1 MQENKYDLEELIHKA
16 LTQRAQKKP
25 EDHDESTCLSNETIH
40 RLYEGLLTD
49 EERLKSLEHL
59 NKCSLCLAD
68 LALYSEVAKSEAR
81 SQALAKLKQL
91 QIVFSKLKGKL
102 DAFDFTSLCTRLLE
116 MSKKI
121 IGGLDRDAI
130 ESAVEEVL
138 ARLEP
143 ELSQAAVQLRGKT
156 EADGKGLKEL
166 SHEEMIKL
174 GKQLEETVQRQLM
187 LSHAQ
192 LQQKPRWSGSPELWI
207 FEHLTDS
214 MKNRAVCIR
223 DWCEQKLE
231 YINSIQELSCLP
243 SIGVGHSKRVLG
255 CAIEMLKVFEQR
267 ICNPLTCFVIYAG
280 AYCQHLGLLFLGEHQ
295 TRKEQEVLEAW
306 KDHNGQTRNLI
317 IGNTDLGIAA
327 AWPAMGFLS
336 EQEAMLVVNVCTGE
350 QRISKKSATELPTSQ
365 SIFLEGQTM
374 NVQPLTAFAILKLA
388 TILDCSQERL
398 PRLLCLREPKIPE
411 DLIYEYLKHEVV
423 REVNI
428 DKDGTVHIKMRVCY
442 RYPARLGN
450 VQELVCRK
458 LQGQIRQCQE
468 LLQQSGISLPDPE
481 FDCGEA
487 LFLEEHPYLGDQAL

>member
-1 MQENKYDLEELIHKA
+1 MQDKKYDLEELIHEA
-16 LTQRAQKKP
+16 LTKQTQKKP
-25 EDHDESTCLSNETIH
+25 EDRDESACLGKETIR
-40 RLYEGLLTD
+40 RLYEGALTD
-49 EERLKSLEHL
+49 DERLKALEHL
-59 NKCSLCLAD
+59 NQCSFCIAD
-68 LALYSEVAKSEAR
+68 LALYADVAKFEAK
-81 SQALAKLKQL
+81 SLALAKLKQL

-116 MSKKI
+116 ISKKI
-121 IGGLDRDAI
+121 IGGLDREAI

-156 EADGKGLKEL
+156 KAEVESLKEP
-166 SHEEMIKL
+166 SKEEMLKL
-174 GKQLEETVQRQLM
+174 GRQLQETVKKELM
-187 LSHAQ
+187 ISEI
-192 LQQKPRWSGSPELWI
+192 QQHKPLWSGAPELWI
-207 FEHLTDS
+207 FGYLTDS
-214 MKNRAVCIR
+214 MKNRVVCIR
-223 DWCEQKLE
+223 DWCEEKLE
-231 YINSIQELSCLP
+231 CINSLPDLQFLP
-243 SIGVGHSKRVLG
+243 SVGVGHSKRVLG

-280 AYCQHLGLLFLGEHQ
+280 AYCQHLGLLFLEEHQ
-295 TRKEQEVLEAW
+295 TRKAQEVLEAW
-306 KDHNGQTRNLI
+306 KDHNGQTRDLI
-317 IGNTDLGIAA
+317 IGNTDLDIAA

-374 NVQPLTAFAILKLA
+374 NVQPLAAFAILKLA

-398 PRLLCLREPKIPE
+398 PRLLCLREPKKPE

-458 LQGQIRQCQE
+458 LQEQIRQCQE

-487 LFLEEHPYLGDQAL
+487 LFLEEHPYLGD